1 MRKGTARRWK
11 CVAEVAVKCVAAAI
25 LLAAC
30 GISALANPQT
40 QPKPQAK
47 PGAAPA
53 MAGPGAAVIV
63 TAKVT
68 ILESADT
75 AGPIQKAADDLRN
88 DFEKVL
94 GAKPRIVT
102 SAADAGPVTI
112 MIGEAPKLPDDVRP
126 AGLTDPES
134 FSISVT
140 KTNAGTKTPTE
151 VVLLTGADMRGTM
164 YAIYQFSQDF
174 LGIDPLYYWTD
185 QVPARR
191 TSIAIPAMLTHVY
204 PAPVF
209 KYRGFFL
216 NDEDQL
222 TGWMPGEKTD
232 GSGIAL
238 SVMNKVYET
247 ILRLHGNMVVPGTWI
262 FPDDPQVKLVRQR
275 GLIMTQHHAIPL
287 GVNVARWPADQ
298 PYNFTTHPEI
308 IERAWKNAVAEYDP
322 NEEILWAVGLR
333 GLSDTSYASMDPSV
347 VGNDKALGALINKAI
362 GEQMDIVRAVHP
374 DAKFVTDLWQEGARL
389 VQNGDLTIPPGVT
402 EVWADNGYGDPQ
414 DKGLVGEGQ
423 GIYYHVAMLNGRAN
437 QLSEMVPVER
447 IDAEL
452 GRYVKAGA
460 TAYMLLNT
468 SDIRAVTMTAKR
480 VMDIAWAG
488 LPAGATDD
496 QYYRDWATK
505 EFGAK
510 SAPALAKVYEEYFK
524 APAVAANDP
533 MHMYG
538 DQLYHSE
545 IRQLLMDYMIS
556 PPYYA
561 IPSQSPKWTP
571 ARIMGM
577 TGPGYGPP
585 PGFAPPPAATSA
597 PASGGATGAATT
609 TPATNAPPASPFLFG
624 LTPAEYIQRITTT
637 EIKQC
642 GDAQPRWDKVWKDAL
657 AAEPLVAPSRLPYY
671 RYEML
676 TMIAINKD
684 SNHILYLIS
693 NAIQDAQHGQTA
705 KAKLEA
711 EATLKDFDEIHRL
724 ETQGEYGQ
732 WKNWFRGDWL
742 TGVDQSRDM
751 VETFVKYLDDPMITL
766 PPPVNAGGWE
776 GYYHIMHYEGNRSV
790 DVH

>member
-1 MRKGTARRWK
+1 MREETVRRYKFAWELVGK
-11 CVAEVAVKCVAAAI
+11 YLGAA
-25 LLAAC
+25 LLVAAC
-30 GISALANPQT
+30 GVSALAAQQAQT
-40 QPKPQAK
+40 KPQ
-47 PGAAPA
+47 PTA
-53 MAGPGAAVIV
+53 MRSSGAAVIV

-75 AGPIQKAADDLRN
+75 AGPIQKATEDLRN

-112 MIGEAPKLPDDVRP
+112 MIGEAAKLPDDVRP
-126 AGLTDPES
+126 AGLSDPES

-140 KTNAGTKTPTE
+140 KTNAGGKTPTE

-164 YAIYQFSQDF
+164 YAIYQFSQEY
-174 LGIDPLYYWTD
+174 LGIDPMYYWTD
-185 QVPARR
+185 QAPARR
-191 TSIAIPAMLTHVY
+191 TSVAVPATLAKTY
-204 PAPVF
+204 PAPLF

-216 NDEDQL
+216 NDEDML
-222 TGWMPGEKTD
+222 TGWAPGEKTD

-247 ILRLHGNMVVPGTWI
+247 ILRLKGNMGVPGTWI
-262 FPDDPQVKLVRQR
+262 FPDDPQVKLVGQR

-298 PYNFTTHPEI
+298 PYNYTTHPEI
-308 IERAWKNAVAEYDP
+308 LERAWKNAVAEYDP

-333 GLSDTSYASMDPSV
+333 GLSDSSYATMDPSV
-347 VGNDKALGALINKAI
+347 VGNDKALGALISKAI
-362 GEQMDIVRAVHP
+362 AEQMSIVRAVHP

-402 EVWADNGYGDPQ
+402 EVWADTGYGDPQ
-414 DKGLVGEGQ
+414 DKGQVAAGQ
-423 GIYYHVAMLNGRAN
+423 GVYYHVAMLNGSAN
-437 QLSEMVPVER
+437 QLSEMVPVDR

-452 GRYVKAGA
+452 GRYIKVGA
-460 TAYMLLNT
+460 TEYMLLNT
-468 SDIRAVTMTAKR
+468 SDIRAVTMTTKA
-480 VMDIAWAG
+480 VMDVAWGG

-505 EFGAK
+505 EFGEK
-510 SAPALAKVYEEYFK
+510 SAAAVAKVYEEYFK
-524 APAVAANDP
+524 APAISPINP
-533 MHMYG
+533 MRMYG

-545 IRQLLMDYMIS
+545 TRQLLMDYMVS
-556 PPYYA
+556 PPYYS
-561 IPSQSPKWTP
+561 IPSQSPKWTA

-585 PGFAPPPAATSA
+585 PGFAPPPPTAT
-597 PASGGATGAATT
+597 GGTATGAPAAGATA
-609 TPATNAPPASPFLFG
+609 TPAPGAGFFN
-624 LTPAEYIQRITTT
+624 LTPADYMKRIIPL

-642 GDAQPRWDKVWKDAL
+642 GDAQPRWDKVWKDAV
-657 AAEPLVAPSRLPYY
+657 AAQALVAPSRVPFY

-693 NAIQDAQHGQTA
+693 NAIQDAQNGQTA
-705 KAKLEA
+705 KAKQEA
-711 EATLKDFDEIHRL
+711 EDALKAFDEIHQL
-724 ETQGEYGQ
+724 EAGAEYGQ

-742 TGVDQSRDM
+742 TGVDQTRDL
-751 VETFVKYLDDPMITL
+751 VQTFVKYLDDPMITL

-776 GYYHIMHYEGNRSV
+776 GYYHILHYEGNRTV
-790 DVH
+790 DVK